1 MLRFVGIVALLVLAA
16 CEQSAVKTVA
26 SPSPVIPQ
34 GNWTQNLTFS
44 GELPGQMSAIVL
56 DNADQRSECTGARTH
71 NGEPWSDSFF
81 GTLDATGKQWGV
93 VFLIQN
99 FRGPGTYTNGDVQV
113 QLHNVDNSQVW
124 LNLNADK
131 VTLTVERSQQ
141 AGTIDAQ
148 LTSATTGKS
157 GVERITGRW
166 NCRG

>member
-1 MLRFVGIVALLVLAA
+1 
-16 CEQSAVKTVA
+16 
-26 SPSPVIPQ
+26 
-34 GNWTQNLTFS
+34 
-44 GELPGQMSAIVL
+44 
-56 DNADQRSECTGARTH
+56 
-71 NGEPWSDSFF
+71 
-81 GTLDATGKQWGV
+81 
-93 VFLIQN
+93 
-99 FRGPGTYTNGDVQV
+99 
-113 QLHNVDNSQVW
+113 VDNSQVW